1 MSVVVLGA
9 GSTGEAFVAALRRLD
24 ADVPIAIVER
34 KLVGGECSYYAC
46 MPTKALL
53 RPGEALAA
61 ARNVPGA
68 AEAATGS
75 LDTERVFWHRDQVT
89 SGWDDSGQE
98 SFLTELDVELVRGE
112 GRVIEPGLVRV
123 DDRDL
128 PYEKLVIATGS
139 VAAVPPIPGLAEA
152 AFWTNRD
159 ATTTREIPES
169 IVVLGAGPVGCE
181 LAQFFRRLGSRVAL
195 VDIADHVL
203 PRDDPEVAGILQ
215 EALAGEDI
223 ALHLGV
229 KIERVDERGS
239 ESFRLTLEGERRRR
253 GGATARRDRSQ
264 GERRRLRLRAAR
276 PDHRQVGHR
285 GRRAPARGEERL
297 GDRRR
302 ERHRHVHARR
312 QVPGASRGG
321 GRRGPR
327 RARRPLCGS
336 GRDLHRP
343 AGGLGRPDVRQGA
356 RDLDLEGER
365 DRPRLDLRAPK
376 ARRAAEGLRRPESA
390 ACSSGAVAV
399 GPEAGE
405 WLGQLTLAV
414 KAAVPVDV
422 LRETIQPY
430 PTFSEAVYF
439 AVRDLPF

>member
-89 SGWDDSGQE
+89 SGWDDSGQV
-98 SFLTELDVELVRGE
+98 SFLTELDVELIRGE
-112 GRVIEPGLVRV
+112 GRVVEPGLVRI

-139 VAAVPPIPGLAEA
+139 VAAIPSIPGLAESA
-152 AFWTNRD
+152 CWTNRD
-159 ATTTREIPES
+159 VTTTREIPES

-181 LAQFFRRLGSRVAL
+181 FAQFFRRLVWVAL

-239 ESFRLTLEGERRRR
+239 ESSFRLTLEGDDSSKVSDCLSRPV
-253 GGATARRDRSQ
+253 ARRTS
-264 GERRRLRLRAAR
+264 RA
-276 PDHRQVGHR
+276 
-285 GRRAPARGEERL
+285 L
-297 GDRRR
+297 
-302 ERHRHVHARR
+302 
-312 QVPGASRGG
+312 AS
-321 GRRGPR
+321 
-327 RARRPLCGS
+327 S
-336 GRDLHRP
+336 N
-343 AGGLGRPDVRQGA
+343 
-356 RDLDLEGER
+356 
-365 DRPRLDLRAPK
+365 
-376 ARRAAEGLRRPESA
+376 SA
-390 ACSSGAVAV
+390 
-399 GPEAGE
+399 
-405 WLGQLTLAV
+405 
-414 KAAVPVDV
+414 
-422 LRETIQPY
+422 
-430 PTFSEAVYF
+430 
-439 AVRDLPF
+439 

>member
-9 GSTGEAFVAALRRLD
+9 GSTGEAFAAALRRLD

-112 GRVIEPGLVRV
+112 GRVVEPGLVRV

-139 VAAVPPIPGLAEA
+139 VAAVPPIPGLAESA
-152 AFWTNRD
+152 YWTNRD

-215 EALAGEDI
+215 EALEGEDI

-229 KIERVDERGS
+229 KIEGIEERGS
-239 ESFRLTLEGERRRR
+239 ESSFRLTLEG
-253 GGATARRDRSQ
+253 GDIVK
-264 GERRRLRLRAAR
+264 GERLLVATGRKANVEGFGFEQLGLTIGKTGIEVDERLRAASNVWAIGDVNGIAMFTHVGKYQAR
-276 PDHRQVGHR
+276 VAAADAAGLEARADHSAVPAVTFTDPQV
-285 GRRAPARGEERL
+285 
-297 GDRRR
+297 
-302 ERHRHVHARR
+302 
-312 QVPGASRGG
+312 ASVGQT
-321 GRRGPR
+321 
-327 RARRPLCGS
+327 
-336 GRDLHRP
+336 
-343 AGGLGRPDVRQGA
+343 VRQRA

-376 ARRAAEGLRRPESA
+376 ARRAAEGLRRP
-390 ACSSGAVAV
+390 GARRAR
-399 GPEAGE
+399 GRRRRRA
-405 WLGQLTLAV
+405 
-414 KAAVPVDV
+414 
-422 LRETIQPY
+422 
-430 PTFSEAVYF
+430 
-439 AVRDLPF
+439 